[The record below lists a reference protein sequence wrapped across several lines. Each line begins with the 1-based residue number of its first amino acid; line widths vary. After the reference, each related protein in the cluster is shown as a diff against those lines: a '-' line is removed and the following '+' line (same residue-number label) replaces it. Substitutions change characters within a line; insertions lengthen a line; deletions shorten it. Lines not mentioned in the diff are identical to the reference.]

1 MPDKLFLS
9 LALSLGWTLVLELP
23 FAFALGVRSRRGLV
37 LVALVNLL
45 TNPPVALMGLLF
57 SHPLVHL
64 TLEAVAV
71 LAEGWIYARC
81 APDLRRPYLFSL
93 GANAFSYL
101 TGAVLQRLL
110 F

>member
-1 MPDKLFLS
+1 MPDDLFLS
-9 LALSLGWTLVLELP
+9 LALSLGWTLALELP
-23 FAFALGVRSRRGLV
+23 FAFALGVRSGRGLA

-64 TLEAVAV
+64 ALETAAV

-81 APDLRRPYLFSL
+81 APDLRHPYLFSL
-93 GANAFSYL
+93 GVNAFSYC
-101 TGAVLQRLL
+101 TGAVLQRLI